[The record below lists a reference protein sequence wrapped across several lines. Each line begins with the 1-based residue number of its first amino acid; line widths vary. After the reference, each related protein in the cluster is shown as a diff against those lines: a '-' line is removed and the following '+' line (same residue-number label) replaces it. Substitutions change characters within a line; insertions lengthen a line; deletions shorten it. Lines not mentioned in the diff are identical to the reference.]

1 MPAAITLSRILRLDC
16 LDCLQPR
23 TDVFLSSVVHAL
35 SLISS
40 THEHR
45 LDDDMS
51 VEGFHVFYDTL
62 HVIGACGP
70 VCLLDICLV
79 HCVQLQDVVIYPH
92 QGIMN
97 LLPVNEC
104 GIAQHAHFRLRT
116 IFVSQADGLVNNL
129 RKMWMTGRLSVAGKC
144 QYVRQ
149 LSFCL
154 HLLQFSLQFADHFL
168 PCRHGQGRATLLVE
182 ATLAIDTVKRTHLT
196 IGRQQV
202 DAQRDA

>member
-1 MPAAITLSRILRLDC
+1 MGGFLQSLCRCLTVNSIYHHLLRLDC

-62 HVIGACGP
+62 HVIGAAGP

-97 LLPVNEC
+97 LL
-104 GIAQHAHFRLRT
+104 
-116 IFVSQADGLVNNL
+116 
-129 RKMWMTGRLSVAGKC
+129 SVASYPQQIIKG
-144 QYVRQ
+144 
-149 LSFCL
+149 L
-154 HLLQFSLQFADHFL
+154 
-168 PCRHGQGRATLLVE
+168 
-182 ATLAIDTVKRTHLT
+182 II
-196 IGRQQV
+196 IGAVVMNGMTQK
-202 DAQRDA
+202 DE